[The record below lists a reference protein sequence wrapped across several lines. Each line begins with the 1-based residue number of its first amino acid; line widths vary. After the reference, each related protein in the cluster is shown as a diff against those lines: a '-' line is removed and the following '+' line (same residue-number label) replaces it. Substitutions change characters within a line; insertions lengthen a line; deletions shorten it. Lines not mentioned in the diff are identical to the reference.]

1 MIEKIGPTIYKGE
14 SIYKT
19 GGGGGGGGEIIPEGY
34 SKVYYLE
41 FKSANNDH
49 SFGFSI
55 NNLNS
60 NDKYYLTLFI
70 NSASAGTST
79 FRILEVRKD
88 NNLVAATANI
98 NGTINYDL
106 FVIRALFNGIDINM
120 PIGNLQ
126 LDFIESGKVRVN
138 GIDQTLTD
146 GYFTNGE
153 LNYFLSH
160 ALYDSPERLNGT
172 KFFKFRIT
180 DFTDKLKYNFIPV
193 VNNNTG
199 VAYILETIT
208 GVLKTNDNWIPGP
221 IIE

>member
-1 MIEKIGPTIYKGE
+1 MIEKTGPTLYKGE
-14 SIYKT
+14 SIYKI
-19 GGGGGGGGEIIPEGY
+19 GAGGGGGEIIPEGY

-41 FKSANNDH
+41 FKSANNDN

-70 NSASAGTST
+70 NSTSAGTSQ

-88 NNLVAATANI
+88 NNFVSATANI
-98 NGTINYDL
+98 NGTINYGLNVVRTL
-106 FVIRALFNGIDINM
+106 FYGIDINM
-120 PIGNLQ
+120 SIGNLQ

-146 GYFTNGE
+146 GPFSNGY
-153 LNYFLSH
+153 LNYFLDH
-160 ALYDSPERLNGT
+160 NLYQSPERLDGT

-199 VAYILETIT
+199 VAYILETMT
-208 GVLKTNDNWIPGP
+208 GVLKTNNNWIAGP
-221 IIE
+221 VIE

>member
-1 MIEKIGPTIYKGE
+1 MYNQASIYKGGGV
-14 SIYKT
+14 YKT
-19 GGGGGGGGEIIPEGY
+19 GGGGGGGGGEIIPEGY

-41 FKSANNDH
+41 FKSADNDH
-49 SFGFSI
+49 CFGFSI

-88 NNLVAATANI
+88 NNFVAATANI
-98 NGTINYDL
+98 NGVTNYSL
-106 FVIRALFNGIDINM
+106 FAIRALYYGIDINL
-120 PIGNLQ
+120 PVGNLQ

-138 GIDQTLTD
+138 GTDQTLT
-146 GYFTNGE
+146 NGTFVNGN
-153 LNYFLSH
+153 LNYFLDH
-160 ALYDSPERLNGT
+160 EPYKSPERLNGT

-180 DFTDKLKYNFIPV
+180 DFTDKIKYNFIPV

-199 VAYILETIT
+199 VAYILETVT
-208 GVLKTNDNWIPGP
+208 GVLKTNNNWISGP